1 MLSLFK
7 KKNKIY
13 ISSQHE
19 INRIKIP
26 EKFVNEVVIFYCKFK
41 SNFIYT
47 GFYAYKD
54 EKPLKETLINSA
66 DQKDKEVYLIIPP
79 GSKEIAIRNSSQKN
93 YDDYIFDIKIKK
105 FFSTEEFHKK
115 FLNKQ
120 KNIEN
125 LLHSFPRTGNTS
137 IRKYF
142 NKNQLSLLQSHF
154 IHPNSQKLKS
164 KYDQEV
170 ILDDV
175 EILEILKQK
184 KNPMNILIGIRDP
197 LEIMMSYLI
206 KEKHVIEKEFNLIN
220 FNWTNNNVEAFSFIK
235 TFLTK
240 KIIPLYN
247 SWWEND
253 FLKLYNIN
261 IDDFKSEL
269 YIEKYHSC
277 YLKENFKFF
286 FYETNHLQDF
296 IKIYLKDKYKISI
309 SEKFYENQTSKKLNY
324 LSNDSLN
331 HDQIREIENLIQS
344 KLSINTRNLINILYK
359 KKYNEK
365 K

>member
-1 MLSLFK
+1 MLDFLK

-19 INRIKIP
+19 IDRIKIP
-26 EKFVNEVVIFYCKFK
+26 EKFANEVVIFYCKFK

-54 EKPLKETLINSA
+54 KIPLKETLVNSA

-79 GSKEIAIRNSSQKN
+79 GSREIAIRNSSQKN
-93 YDDYIFDIKIKK
+93 YESYIFDIKIKK
-105 FFSTEEFHKK
+105 FFSTSEFYKK
-115 FLNKQ
+115 FLNKNE
-120 KNIEN
+120 NIEN
-125 LLHSFPRTGNTS
+125 LLHSFPRTGNTT

-142 NKNQLSLLQSHF
+142 NENKLGLYQSHF

-184 KNPMNILIGIRDP
+184 KNPINILIGLRNP
-197 LEIMMSYLI
+197 LQIMMSYLI
-206 KEKHVIEKEFNLIN
+206 KERNVIEKEFNIIN
-220 FNWTNNNVEAFSFIK
+220 FNWTNNNVEAFSLIK
-235 TFLTK
+235 MFLTK

-253 FLKLYNIN
+253 FLNLYNIN

-269 YIEKYHSC
+269 CIDRYYSYYIK
-277 YLKENFKFF
+277 KNIKFF

-296 IKIYLKDKYKISI
+296 IKIYLKEKYKILI
-309 SEKFYENQTSKKLNY
+309 SENYYENQTSKKLNY
-324 LSNDSLN
+324 LSNNSL
-331 HDQIREIENLIQS
+331 
-344 KLSINTRNLINILYK
+344 KLPGILLFDFIIVLYRLLL
-359 KKYNEK
+359 ELGT
-365 K
+365 